1 MPSLKKDM
9 VVRNLIKK
17 GFEQDERAHPYLCYV
32 RSDGLRTSI
41 RTKVSHGSKSDIT
54 TGLVSAMAR
63 QCHITTQQFKQLAE
77 CTLDRQQY
85 EQLLTIGG
93 QFSALR
99 GFVWVDASANR
110 VATAYTSAPLC
121 NRRLT

>member
-9 VVRNLIKK
+9 VVRSLIKK
-17 GFEQDERAHPYLCYV
+17 GFEQDERDHLYLCYV

-85 EQLLTIGG
+85 EQLLTVNG
-93 QFSALR
+93 QFSRKKSRPGSSCSGLHIL
-99 GFVWVDASANR
+99 W
-110 VATAYTSAPLC
+110 
-121 NRRLT
+121 